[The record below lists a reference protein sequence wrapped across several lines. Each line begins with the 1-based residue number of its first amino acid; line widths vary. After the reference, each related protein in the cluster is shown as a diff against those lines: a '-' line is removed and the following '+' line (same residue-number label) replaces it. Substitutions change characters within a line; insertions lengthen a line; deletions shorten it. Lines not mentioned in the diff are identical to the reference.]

1 MPGSIWLKT
10 LRDLRGQILAW
21 SLGLAALGAAN
32 VLVFPSFQSM
42 PGLVPFL
49 EHLPPVVKAM
59 MGDVQAVTRLEGFL
73 RPKLFDPLPLL
84 LAVFVVSQGARALA
98 GEVEHRSVDLLMAQ
112 PIRRRRVVLEKY
124 LAVAGAAVILCLA
137 LAASLVVCSLLIDS
151 EVRADHLVLATL
163 NALPLTW
170 LFAGLA
176 VLGSSLTSRARRASL
191 LAGSI
196 VVASYVFDTLQLLSP
211 VLARWRAL
219 SLFAHYKASY
229 SLAGDLSPAPI
240 LLLLGIAVIL
250 VAGAVAT
257 WERRDLLS

>member
-1 MPGSIWLKT
+1 MPGNIWAKT
-10 LRDLRGQILAW
+10 LRDLRGQILVW
-21 SLGLAALGAAN
+21 SLGLTALAAAN
-32 VLVFPSFQSM
+32 VLFFPSFQHM

-49 EHLPPVVKAM
+49 EHLPPVVKAL

-84 LAVFVVSQGARALA
+84 LAIFVVSQGARALA

-124 LAVAGAAVILCLA
+124 LAVASAAVVLCIA
-137 LAASLVVCSLLIDS
+137 LAASLVVCSRIIDS
-151 EVRADHLVLATL
+151 EARAGHLLLASL

-176 VLGSSLTSRARRASL
+176 VLGSSLTSRPRRASL

-196 VVASYVFDTLQLLSP
+196 VVGSYVFDTLQLLSP

-229 SLAGDLSPAPI
+229 SLSGDISPGPI
-240 LLLLGIAVIL
+240 LLLLGMAVVL
-250 VAGAVAT
+250 VAAAAAA